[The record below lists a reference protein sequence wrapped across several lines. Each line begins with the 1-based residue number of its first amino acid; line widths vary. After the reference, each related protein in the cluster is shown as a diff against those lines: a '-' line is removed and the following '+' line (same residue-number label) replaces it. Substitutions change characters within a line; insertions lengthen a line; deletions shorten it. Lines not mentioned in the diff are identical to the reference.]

1 MSNVTISQLV
11 LGLLLL
17 GACLCASPSTRS
29 VLADDE
35 TAPAGVAVTTTK
47 GASAANAPAERVLLL
62 HNGKVVQG
70 TIQQGSTGYVVIK
83 PEGRLVLPFEQVR
96 LEADDVEDAY
106 RQQHNA
112 LPDHSAAAH
121 TELARWCLTYGLK
134 DQARAEIHEALRRE
148 PGSLTAKNMLQRIDD
163 QLLATKELPMVK
175 AKNGQYSLLG
185 DVKPLETVEAL
196 GGLPREA
203 ANEFVSKVQPLLV
216 NRCATA
222 GCHGPGSDNPF
233 ELQRAKLGKG
243 SPKSYSERNLAAV
256 LARIDRDRPASS
268 PLLTKLRGDSKTTGA
283 KPSHGGLSH
292 EQTQIVRNWIV
303 ALAHKSPT
311 TTPSRPMIVTNA
323 ATKSKTLRSEED
335 SPETDSTTPDKA
347 LPLKPPAKNL
357 AADSDADDNVFRQ
370 LLRERKPDAFDPDEF
385 NRNAVGER
393 ETSAP

>member
-11 LGLLLL
+11 LSLLLL
-17 GACLCASPSTRS
+17 GACLSVSPKTRS
-29 VLADDE
+29 VLADDAI
-35 TAPAGVAVTTTK
+35 APAGLAVTTTK
-47 GASAANAPAERVLLL
+47 GASAAHAPAEKILLL
-62 HNGKVVQG
+62 HNGKVIQG

-134 DQARAEIHEALRRE
+134 DQARAELREALRRE

-175 AKNGQYSLLG
+175 PKNGQYSLLG
-185 DVKPLETVEAL
+185 DVKPLATVEAL

-203 ANEFVSKVQPLLV
+203 ANEFVSRVQPLLV

-222 GCHGPGSDNPF
+222 GCHGPGSDNQF

-283 KPSHGGLSH
+283 KPSHGGLSKSMVGRS
-292 EQTQIVRNWIV
+292 QFRVWRAKGVRSGS
-303 ALAHKSPT
+303 L
-311 TTPSRPMIVTNA
+311 SRPPL
-323 ATKSKTLRSEED
+323 SKRNGLEPQHHRIGGLHEESNQD
-335 SPETDSTTPDKA
+335 
-347 LPLKPPAKNL
+347 
-357 AADSDADDNVFRQ
+357 F
-370 LLRERKPDAFDPDEF
+370 
-385 NRNAVGER
+385 
-393 ETSAP
+393 